1 MQNYTKPDMSKWTGR
16 IDHTEN
22 YDAFRWHQ
30 WVKPLDLKDC
40 LKTHSEFTVGIAFLG
55 FCSDEGVRRN
65 LGRTGAAKGPNTIR
79 KELCNMPCSFS
90 PTLKLFDAGDIHCI
104 EGDLETAQHD
114 LALAVSQIIELGL
127 FPIVLGGGHE
137 VALGTYNG
145 LISQSHFDALN
156 PLGIINFDAH
166 FDIRPYETQGS
177 SGTMFRQISD
187 QCIRNQTPFNYF
199 CIGIQKRGNTI
210 DLFKTARNLNIQ
222 YLMAKDIGEGD
233 LIKAFE
239 QLDHFIE
246 AQSNLYVTICTDV
259 FSSAFAP
266 GVSASQPLGL
276 HPERL
281 LKFFKHI
288 FRSNKVIAFDIAEVS
303 PRFDH
308 DNITA
313 NLAAT
318 FIFSAVNA
326 IAHNHNIAL

>member
-1 MQNYTKPDMSKWTGR
+1 MKNYTKPDMSKWTGR

-30 WVKPLDLKDC
+30 WIQSLDLNNTLEPC
-40 LKTHSEFTVGIAFLG
+40 NAFEVGIAFIG

-65 LGRTGAAKGPNTIR
+65 LGRTGAAKGPNSVR
-79 KELCNMPCSFS
+79 KELCNMPCSFA
-90 PTLKLFDAGDIHCI
+90 PTLKLFDAGDVHCI
-104 EGDLETAQHD
+104 EGDLETAQND
-114 LALAVSQIIELGL
+114 LALAISQIMSLGL
-127 FPIVLGGGHE
+127 FPLILGGGHE
-137 VALGTYNG
+137 VALGTYKGIALLN
-145 LISQSHFDALN
+145 HFDAQN
-156 PLGIINFDAH
+156 ALGIINFDAH
-166 FDIRPYETQGS
+166 FDIRPYEMQGS

-187 QCIRNQTPFNYF
+187 LCVLNHTPFNYF
-199 CIGIQKRGNTI
+199 CIGIQKRGNTV
-210 DLFKTARNLNIQ
+210 DLFKTADKLGIQ

-233 LIKAFE
+233 LASAFDR
-239 QLDHFIE
+239 LDQFIE
-246 AQSNLYVTICTDV
+246 SKKHLYVTICTDV

-281 LKFFKHI
+281 LKFFKYI
-288 FRSNKVIAFDIAEVS
+288 FKSKKVIAFDIAEVS

>member
-1 MQNYTKPDMSKWTGR
+1 MKNYTKPDMSKWTGR
-16 IDHTEN
+16 IDHTED

-30 WVKPLDLKDC
+30 WVQPLDLNDSFKRY
-40 LKTHSEFTVGIAFLG
+40 SEFVVGIAFIG

-65 LGRTGAAKGPNTIR
+65 LGRTGAEKGPNSIR
-79 KELCNMPCSFS
+79 KELCNMPCSFAQ
-90 PTLKLFDAGDIHCI
+90 TLKLFDAGDIHCVN
-104 EGDLETAQHD
+104 GDLETAQDD
-114 LALAVSQIIELGL
+114 LASAVSQIIELGF
-127 FPIVLGGGHE
+127 FPLVLGGGHE
-137 VALGTYNG
+137 VALGTYRG
-145 LISQSHFDALN
+145 LAIQNHFDTLN

-187 QCIRNQTPFNYF
+187 QCVLNHTPFNYF
-199 CIGIQKRGNTI
+199 CIGIQKRGNTVN
-210 DLFKTARNLNIQ
+210 LFKTAKALDIQ

-239 QLDHFIE
+239 RLDAFMA
-246 AQSNLYVTICTDV
+246 AQSHLYVTICTDV

-288 FRSNKVIAFDIAEVS
+288 FSSKKVIAFDIAEVS

-318 FIFSAVNA
+318 FIFSAVNS
-326 IAHNHNIAL
+326 IAHNHNIAV

>member
-1 MQNYTKPDMSKWTGR
+1 MKNYSKPDMSKWTGR

-30 WVKPLDLKDC
+30 WVKPLDLNNS
-40 LKTHSEFTVGIAFLG
+40 LKTHSEFSIGIAFIG

-65 LGRTGAAKGPNTIR
+65 LGRTGASKGPHSIR
-79 KELCNMPCSFS
+79 KELCNMPCSFA
-90 PTLKLFDAGDIHCI
+90 PTLKLFDAGDVHCVD
-104 EGDLETAQHD
+104 GDLETAQND
-114 LALAVSQIIELGL
+114 LALAVSQIMSLGF
-127 FPIVLGGGHE
+127 FPLVLGGGHE

-145 LISQSHFDALN
+145 IVIHNNFDALN

-166 FDIRPYETQGS
+166 FDIRPYEIQGS

-187 QCIRNQTPFNYF
+187 QCILNHTPFNYF
-199 CIGIQKRGNTI
+199 CIGIQKRGNTV
-210 DLFKTARNLNIQ
+210 DLFKTAKKLDIH

-233 LIKAFE
+233 LIKALE
-239 QLDHFIE
+239 QLDHFVE
-246 AQSNLYVTICTDV
+246 AQSHLYVTICTDV

-288 FRSNKVIAFDIAEVS
+288 FKSNKVIAFDIAEVS

-318 FIFSAVNA
+318 FIFAAINA

>member
-1 MQNYTKPDMSKWTGR
+1 MKNYTKPDMSKWMGR

-30 WVKPLDLKDC
+30 WVLPLDLNDS
-40 LKTHSEFTVGIAFLG
+40 LKNHSEFTVGIAFIG

-65 LGRTGAAKGPNTIR
+65 LGRTGASKGPNSIR
-79 KELCNMPCSFS
+79 KELCNMPCSFL
-90 PTLKLFDAGDIHCI
+90 PTLKLFDAGDVHCVD
-104 EGDLETAQHD
+104 GNLELAQSD
-114 LALAVSQIIELGL
+114 LADAVSQLKELGL

-137 VALGTYNG
+137 VALGTFNG
-145 LISQSHFDALN
+145 LAKENSFNPLN

-187 QCIRNQTPFNYF
+187 ICLEKQMPFNYF

-210 DLFKTARNLNIQ
+210 DLFKTADRLDIK

-233 LIKAFE
+233 LEKAFE
-239 QLDHFIE
+239 QLDQFISQQE
-246 AQSNLYVTICTDV
+246 HIYVTICTDV

-276 HPERL
+276 HPERI

-288 FRSNKVIAFDIAEVS
+288 FRSKKVIAFDIAEVS
-303 PRFDH
+303 PRFDQ

-318 FIFSAVNA
+318 FIFSAVNS
-326 IAHNHNIAL
+326 IAHNHQIAL